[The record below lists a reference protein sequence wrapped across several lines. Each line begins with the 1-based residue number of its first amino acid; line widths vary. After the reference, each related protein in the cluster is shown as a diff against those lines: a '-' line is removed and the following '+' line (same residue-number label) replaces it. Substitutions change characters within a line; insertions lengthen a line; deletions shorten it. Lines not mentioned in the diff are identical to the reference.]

1 MSGIKDEI
9 YSYLQDYPPSMELL
23 KCLEETGDLY
33 LIGGVLR
40 EYKDYGKIK
49 KLRDIDIVIDIK
61 SMDSWNNIL
70 KKYNPGRN
78 KFDGYKIECSNLIV
92 DIWSISEC
100 WAYRENI
107 IKCDPAKYV
116 ENLPQTVF
124 LNMDSIVYDMRND
137 RWFDKIYRAAK
148 DRGILDVVLEDNPH
162 LELNILRAII
172 LKERYHMVFSEKL
185 ISIIKRY
192 NTAELCKKLL
202 VIQEKRYKES
212 IVSAEVINNIL
223 EECSGSSRLL

>member
-23 KCLEETGDLY
+23 NCLEEAGDLY
-33 LIGGVLR
+33 LIGGALR

-61 SMDSWNNIL
+61 LMDRWNNIL

-78 KFDGYKIECSNLIV
+78 KFDGYKIVCSNLIV
-92 DIWSISEC
+92 DIWSINEC

-107 IKCDPAKYV
+107 IKCEPDKYV
-116 ENLPQTVF
+116 ENLPRTVF

-137 RWFDKIYRAAK
+137 RWFDKIYRVAK
-148 DRGILDVVLEDNPH
+148 DSGILDVVLEDNPH

-172 LKERYHMVFSEKL
+172 LKERYQMVFSDKL
-185 ISIIKRY
+185 ISIIKKHD
-192 NTAELCKKLL
+192 TADLYKKLL
-202 VIQEKRYKES
+202 MIQEKRYKES

-223 EECSGSSRLL
+223 RECNEQKK